1 MDNHTVHAQY
11 RCKYTSTHTCRIW
24 KQTHIRTTITQS
36 HKQVQSP
43 NKPHSEK
50 FVNRFQGSVMYFLF
64 LCRGF
69 TIEKKKKNHLC
80 VHAVFLL
87 WRGAGSFKADD
98 MQRLR
103 WVLTAHGCDSTGR
116 HHGNPVYHPQLPH
129 LLSLVLSPNAANN
142 PGSLRHLRDQSSSLS
157 G

>member
-1 MDNHTVHAQY
+1 MQVYVNTHMQDLKADTHSHNNNSITQ
-11 RCKYTSTHTCRIW
+11 TSSEP
-24 KQTHIRTTITQS
+24 KQTS
-36 HKQVQSP
+36 LGEVCKQISRQCDVFPLPLSR
-43 NKPHSEK
+43 
-50 FVNRFQGSVMYFLF
+50 FYNRK
-64 LCRGF
+64 
-69 TIEKKKKNHLC
+69 EKKNHLC